1 MKTVFCNFGRKM
13 LEAGLQGLILGL
25 ILSIPVSPIFFLLV
39 STSIEKGFH
48 NALVFKAG
56 IITSDVMCIVL
67 IYFGLA
73 DYLSEPGFQ
82 IPVYMIG
89 GIFLFFFGLITLFR
103 KKKEVQI
110 QSSFVPAEVTTNFF
124 KGFFLN
130 ISNPAVPIFWLGAV
144 SIALVQFKSV
154 EYAVGL
160 YFVILIATVL
170 FFDIIKAWL
179 SDYIRK
185 WLTAEKISL
194 ISKFSAVA
202 MSVFGIYLTVKG
214 VMHYKA

>member
-1 MKTVFCNFGRKM
+1 M

-48 NALVFKAG
+48 IALVFEAG

-103 KKKEVQI
+103 KKKG
-110 QSSFVPAEVTTNFF
+110 SA
-124 KGFFLN
+124 
-130 ISNPAVPIFWLGAV
+130 
-144 SIALVQFKSV
+144 
-154 EYAVGL
+154 
-160 YFVILIATVL
+160 
-170 FFDIIKAWL
+170 D
-179 SDYIRK
+179 
-185 WLTAEKISL
+185 
-194 ISKFSAVA
+194 SK
-202 MSVFGIYLTVKG
+202 
-214 VMHYKA
+214 